1 LVDDGVADGRLTDGA
16 YDFLIRGGLV
26 VDGTGRP
33 PFPADV
39 GISGDRIAAIGPNL
53 LGEAREVIDAVGC
66 FVTPG
71 IVDIHTHADW
81 TISVDPRAVS
91 ALLQGVTTVTTG
103 NCGHGVAPL
112 GDVSWR
118 SVLSFGIDERTD
130 RQPAWQSFPEWL
142 EFLRSTQPAVNVV
155 PLVGHGALRLAIT
168 GPALEP
174 ATDRDVRAM
183 AAEVDAAMA
192 AGAAGFS
199 SGLEYQP
206 GQSSGTTELRMLAE
220 VVGQHDGLYATHC
233 RNRVTRVEQAALEAI
248 DIARLGRCRL
258 QLSHFIS
265 RPYGDTADYDRA
277 LARMAAARADGM
289 DAYMDLHPHIVG
301 PGPIA
306 QVLPDWAWQRGP
318 DGLPEDLEDDRIHQ
332 RVLADLDSR
341 FKEALRSGVADA
353 MLIAHAPNTPAA
365 VGRTLGDLAREQG
378 QTSDVVAV
386 DLLRRAGRHY
396 YAVTE
401 LEEWAIPA
409 AFERAIGDDAFLLM
423 GDGLTLATDGPLSGF
438 HFCHADWNWV
448 PTFVYEHVR
457 EHKYTSIESAIR
469 RMTSVP
475 ARQLRL
481 ADVGEIRPG
490 WIADIAVLERD
501 PKPLGIATSNPMAP
515 LNQLFDF
522 ARFVLVRGT
531 KAVHMGVV
539 SDSRAGIVGLDRSP
553 AAA

>member
-1 LVDDGVADGRLTDGA
+1 MGA
-16 YDFLIRGGLV
+16 YDVLIRGGLV

-39 GISGDRIAAIGPNL
+39 GVSGDRITAVGTNL
-53 LGEAREVIDAVGC
+53 AHDATEVIDAVGC

-91 ALLQGVTTVTTG
+91 ALLQGVTTITTG
-103 NCGHGVAPL
+103 NCGHGVAPV
-112 GDVSWR
+112 GDPSWL
-118 SVLSFGIDERTD
+118 SVVSFGVDDRTYQ
-130 RQPAWQSFPEWL
+130 QPAWESFPEWL
-142 EFLRSTQPAVNVV
+142 DFLRGTQPAVNVV
-155 PLVGHGALRLAIT
+155 PLVGQGALRLATT
-168 GPALEP
+168 GPSLEP
-174 ATDRDVRAM
+174 VTDRDIRAM
-183 AAEVDAAMA
+183 ATAVDLAMV

-206 GQSSGTTELRMLAE
+206 GQSTGTTELRMLAE
-220 VVGQHDGLYATHC
+220 VVGQHHGLYATHC

-248 DIARLGRCRL
+248 DIARLGGCRL

-265 RPYGDTADYDRA
+265 RPYGDTDDYDRA

-289 DAYMDLHPHIVG
+289 DAYMDLHPHSVG

-318 DGLPEDLEDDRIHQ
+318 DGLPADLEDERMRD
-332 RVLADLDSR
+332 RVLSELDSR
-341 FKEALRSGVADA
+341 FKEALHSGVADA
-353 MLIAHAPNTPAA
+353 MMIAHAPNTPAA
-365 VGRTLGDLAREQG
+365 VGRTLGDIAREQG
-378 QTSDVVAV
+378 RTADFVAV

-409 AFERAIGDDAFLLM
+409 AFERAIGDESFLLM

-448 PTFVYEHVR
+448 PMFVYEHVR
-457 EHKYTSIESAIR
+457 ERGYTSIESAIR

-475 ARQLRL
+475 ARQLGL
-481 ADVGEIRPG
+481 SEVGEIRPG
-490 WIADIAVLERD
+490 WIADLAVLERD
-501 PKPLGIATSNPMAP
+501 PKPLGTAPTNPMAP
-515 LNQLFDF
+515 LDRMFDF

-531 KAVHMGVV
+531 KAVHMGAV
-539 SDSRAGIVGLDRSP
+539 SGARAGLVGLDQSP
-553 AAA
+553 ATA